1 MCTTDSGS
9 FHPICKAFY
18 QLCLVIVAEAD
29 WRVQVDGRTSILCVC
44 NQLLSGKD
52 PLIFGHLASV
62 VDAEGRPKAVNCQ
75 VVAAYPLDSYFVLG
89 DNRHTSLEE
98 ANIPREC

>member
-1 MCTTDSGS
+1 M
-9 FHPICKAFY
+9 
-18 QLCLVIVAEAD
+18 
-29 WRVQVDGRTSILCVC
+29 
-44 NQLLSGKD
+44 
-52 PLIFGHLASV
+52 IFGHLASV
-62 VDAEGRPKAVNCQ
+62 VGAEGRPKAVNCQ